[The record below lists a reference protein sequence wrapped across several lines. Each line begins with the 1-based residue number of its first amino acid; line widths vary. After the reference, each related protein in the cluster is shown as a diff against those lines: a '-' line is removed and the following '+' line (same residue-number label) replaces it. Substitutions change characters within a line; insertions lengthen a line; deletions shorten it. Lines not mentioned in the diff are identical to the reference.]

1 MAYSTIQQVK
11 ARAGALSGS
20 WSDSSVPGN
29 SDLEQFIDDVAAE
42 IDALLGALG
51 LASPAAGTPANAA
64 LAGVNADGALLIALP
79 ATFPEGSG
87 PSSASKVIDGVRARY
102 EESLGR
108 LEDGSHPAIRL
119 LEAGNVTSRASS
131 FWENEPLY
139 GIFPFDPR
147 LDPLAPDAN
156 PNTAPT
162 VARGQ
167 SL

>member
-11 ARAGALSGS
+11 ARAGVLGQAWTDGS
-20 WSDSSVPGN
+20 TPGN
-29 SDLEQFIDDVAAE
+29 SDIEQFIEDVAAE
-42 IDALLGALG
+42 IDAVLGGRG
-51 LASPAAGTPANAA
+51 LASPAAGTAA
-64 LAGVNADGALLIALP
+64 YGALVGVNADGALLIALP

-87 PSSASKVIDGVRARY
+87 PSSASKTIDQARARY
-102 EESLGR
+102 DAELAS
-108 LEDGSHPAIRL
+108 LEDGSHPAIVL
-119 LEAGNVTSRASS
+119 LEAGNVASRVSS
-131 FWENEPLY
+131 FWENEPHY

-147 LDPLAPDAN
+147 LDPLSPDAN